1 VRLSE
6 RARLFLLSLLI
17 AIGAWWYVGTFAQ
30 PSSPQ
35 MATASLNLNN
45 VEVTFSGVP
54 NGWRATSTPPA
65 VDIELRWP
73 ASGLLSVRPGD
84 VRAIA
89 EVSSLGTGTHE
100 VSLRIQVPPGVTTVQ
115 ASPPTVAVT
124 LRTP

>member
-6 RARLFLLSLLI
+6 RARLLLLSLFI

-30 PSSPQ
+30 PSAPQ
-35 MATASLNLNN
+35 TSTASLNLSN
-45 VEVTFSGVP
+45 VEVTFTGAA
-54 NGWRATSTPPA
+54 NGWQVTSTPPT

-89 EVSSLGTGTHE
+89 EVSSLGVGTHD
-100 VSLRIQVPPGVTTVQ
+100 VSLRIQVPPGVTAVQ

-124 LRTP
+124 VRNR